1 MHVGAEEGAA
11 EASMVGDDVGTL
23 EGTSLI
29 AFIGELEGAMLSQIQ
44 QFPGQLTKPGNR
56 QSTVIIG
63 ILEQKST
70 GIIPVDGFSL
80 FRKAFTLRTNVSS
93 PRTPNASG
101 ITP

>member
-1 MHVGAEEGAA
+1 MHVGAEEGAT

-23 EGTSLI
+23 EGKSLT
-29 AFIGELEGAMLSQIQ
+29 AFVGEAEGAMLLQIQ

-63 ILEQKST
+63 MLEQKST

-80 FRKAFTLRTNVSS
+80 FRNAFSCKTNMSR
-93 PRTPNASG
+93 PRTPKASG